1 MMHISEKQKNIFYY
15 TFLAVIALISFF
27 GLAEYVT
34 SFSFT
39 QSSIQYL
46 ASKQNNVFAL
56 AATSTAASTVVTLL
70 PGDIASPLA
79 NQLADINKYAFV
91 VLLAIFIEKY
101 LVNISGFVLFK
112 FVVPGVCLALGL
124 NSWFLHSDFLKRFV
138 LKILLFFFVVF
149 SIVPLSVQASKLLET
164 TQKISIEQ
172 TIQQADRT
180 TQKVEENVRDS
191 SSEQNFWDKT
201 VSFFKKGI
209 DGVTSQVNSLLHG
222 FTQTLNNLLEAVVL
236 LVITSCVIPLAVM
249 FLLFWLAKLLF
260 TSKAFTSPHLEKR
273 KKEYKK

>member
-1 MMHISEKQKNIFYY
+1 MHISEKQKNIFYY
-15 TFLAVIALISFF
+15 TFLTVIALISFF

-101 LVNISGFVLFK
+101 LVNISGFILFK

-138 LKILLFFFVVF
+138 LKILLFFFLVF
-149 SIVPLSVQASKLLET
+149 CIVPLSVQASKLLET

-260 TSKAFTSPHLEKR
+260 TNKAFTSPHPEKR
-273 KKEYKK
+273 KKEYKR